1 MVTTDGGFD
10 YIELAP
16 TYSPG
21 TTIPVPS
28 ALAVLTTLF
37 GKVRGEPRRKR
48 HQHVF
53 KKRTRAVSDIFFED
67 KDNGEKQMK

>member
-1 MVTTDGGFD
+1 MVTTDGGFC

-53 KKRTRAVSDIFFED
+53 KKRTRAVSDIFL
-67 KDNGEKQMK
+67 KTRTMGRSK